1 MQRGLDHA
9 GNVGGGL
16 HWPWHCR
23 RGFHDDGNG
32 DDGDDDDD
40 DGGDDVGGDDIGGD
54 GEKSFDNFVNQ
65 GPEMLNSLGFTSPP
79 KMAKKEG
86 SEDAIGASSSSSSSS
101 SGFISCSFLP

>member
-23 RGFHDDGNG
+23 RGFHDDGNDDD
-32 DDGDDDDD
+32 DDGDYDDDDD
-40 DGGDDVGGDDIGGD
+40 DVCSDDVGGDDGGD
-54 GEKSFDNFVNQ
+54 GEKSFDDFVNQ

-101 SGFISCSFLP
+101 GFLS